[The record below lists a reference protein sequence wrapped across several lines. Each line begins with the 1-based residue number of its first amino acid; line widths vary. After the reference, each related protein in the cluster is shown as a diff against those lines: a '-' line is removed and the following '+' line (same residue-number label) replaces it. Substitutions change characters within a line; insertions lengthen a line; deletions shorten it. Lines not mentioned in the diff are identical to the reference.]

1 MPFHRILSYSA
12 QDENVA
18 HVPSDRQPGAS
29 SLHSPLCASVTS
41 ASSASVVEPPPAT
54 RTLAVAPFHES
65 RERGRLREG
74 HDRLEGQRGAMGVV
88 AIGNA
93 ADRMAEDLDRGLRDV
108 LVIVRRTRLAKI
120 L

>member
-1 MPFHRILSYSA
+1 
-12 QDENVA
+12 
-18 HVPSDRQPGAS
+18 
-29 SLHSPLCASVTS
+29 
-41 ASSASVVEPPPAT
+41 
-54 RTLAVAPFHES
+54 
-65 RERGRLREG
+65 
-74 HDRLEGQRGAMGVV
+74 MGVV